1 MIELSILILISPV
14 ESHRATLQYQKPKLI
29 VIHFPP
35 QIADCQTTTGGH
47 NLPARLNDQALL
59 MHFRCCDVR
68 PGASPNNK
76 SVLMVPGMHHHHQTI
91 AISERSPAGKWT
103 PPNFNR
109 GGREEPVLTQLSA
122 RGSQGPFW
130 DESVDTL
137 LVASRRLKIN
147 HSEMNWVACVDFTCW
162 RTTWKNSCVTSNKL
176 SFLEAAPFQ
185 R

>member
-1 MIELSILILISPV
+1 MKLIELSILILISPV
-14 ESHRATLQYQKPKLI
+14 ESHRATLQYQKLKLI

-76 SVLMVPGMHHHHQTI
+76 SVLMVPGMHHHHQT
-91 AISERSPAGKWT
+91 SHLGKVSRGKV
-103 PPNFNR
+103 NSSRLLR
-109 GGREEPVLTQLSA
+109 GGWEEPVLTQLSA

-137 LVASRRLKIN
+137 LVASRRLK
-147 HSEMNWVACVDFTCW
+147 
-162 RTTWKNSCVTSNKL
+162 KNIL
-176 SFLEAAPFQ
+176 